1 MAFPCRHFALRGTRE
16 RQPPPVTRV
25 HVPDTQRWLTRS
37 SHSSDEVHASP
48 RGFGEAHTPSTAHR
62 RASNEVQSDR
72 TLHGA
77 PRPPTR
83 THTRELGE
91 HTRPAS
97 SHGRSLE
104 HSSSS
109 PGELEQASTSRV
121 VARRGARKRIE
132 GSLLSGLP
140 STLRRRG
147 LENTKNVALGRFRS
161 FRADPHPSH
170 GWSPEDRPT
179 GSGRK
184 GP

>member
-161 FRADPHPSH
+161 FRAVPHPSH
-170 GWSPEDRPT
+170 G
-179 GSGRK
+179 
-184 GP
+184 